1 MKINDIV
8 AVEPSTELAWM
19 RMPESDRQKVADTLR
34 HLPRAG
40 AHSGGE
46 SRKRGE
52 LDSGNF
58 RIIYEVTQEGAN
70 VTVVSVATERE
81 ARILRR

>member
-19 RMPESDRQKVADTLR
+19 RMPEPDRQKVAEMLKNTSLTQ
-34 HLPRAG
+34 
-40 AHSGGE
+40 AHTTGE
-46 SRKRGE
+46 SKRRA
-52 LDSGNF
+52 LDTGHF
-58 RIIYEVTQEGAN
+58 RIIYEVTQDGAN
-70 VTVVSVATERE
+70 VIVVSVATARE